1 MALNKNQQKTAMYLV
16 IGLVTLWILMRLSRK
31 SGYHN
36 RLILRP
42 SGLSGKYSGPE
53 GSLFD
58 LPHDLKC
65 TPGAVGSDSANSWG
79 LTPGGICGDQDLI
92 RKQMREYTIDEGIGG
107 DLLSK

>member
-16 IGLVTLWILMRLSRK
+16 LGLLTLYILMRLTRK
-31 SGYHN
+31 SSYEV
-36 RLILRP
+36 RLRP
-42 SGLSGKYSGPE
+42 GTLSSTYSGPE
-53 GSLFD
+53 GSLLD

-65 TPGAVGSDSANSWG
+65 TPGAVGSDSSNSWG

-92 RKQMREYTIDEGIGG
+92 RKQMREYTIDDGIGG

>member
-1 MALNKNQQKTAMYLV
+1 MALNKNQQKTAMYLAL
-16 IGLVTLWILMRLSRK
+16 GLLTLWILMRMSRK

-36 RLILRP
+36 HLRLRP
-42 SGLSGKYSGPE
+42 GSLGSTYSGPE

-65 TPGAVGSDSANSWG
+65 APGAVGSDSANSWG